1 MSDQEVLNVEKRETR
16 GTAKARQMR
25 KTGKIP
31 AVLYGHGKET
41 VELTVDASEVSLAL
55 RRRAKLVEL
64 KGGVADT
71 AIFKKIQ
78 WDTFYNNVLHIDFTR
93 VDAKEMVPVKLKLVL
108 RGVAPGTK
116 MGGTV
121 EQLARTVEI
130 ECPADSIPEGLE
142 LSVNE
147 LEFGQTLTAADLTL
161 PTGAVVVGEPDQVL
175 VTCMEVVKQ
184 EEAEEETPAAA
195 DGAEPEVIGE
205 KDEDGGEG
213 DS

>member
-25 KTGKIP
+25 REGKIP
-31 AVLYGHGKET
+31 AVLYGHGKEN
-41 VELTVDASEVSLAL
+41 VSLIVDAGEVSLAL
-55 RRRAKLVEL
+55 RHKAKLVAL
-64 KGGVADT
+64 KGGVEDT

-78 WDTFYNNVLHIDFTR
+78 WDTFYNHVLHIDFAR
-93 VDAKEMVPVKLKLVL
+93 VDAKEMVPVKLRLQL

-121 EQLARTVEI
+121 EQLARSVEF

-142 LSVNE
+142 LSINE
-147 LEFGQTLTAADLTL
+147 LELDQTLTAADLDL
-161 PTGAVVVGEPDQVL
+161 PTGAKLTGEPDQVL
-175 VTCMEVVKQ
+175 VTCSVVAEK
-184 EEAEEETPAAA
+184 APEEEDGAPAA

-205 KDEDGGEG
+205 KKEEGEG